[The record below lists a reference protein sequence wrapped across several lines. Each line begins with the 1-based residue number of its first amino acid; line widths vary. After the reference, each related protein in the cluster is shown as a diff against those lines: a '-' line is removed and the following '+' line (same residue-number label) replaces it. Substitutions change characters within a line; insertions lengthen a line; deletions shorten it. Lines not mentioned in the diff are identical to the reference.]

1 MSSITLRA
9 PQVRRRV
16 LASVA
21 ALFVATA
28 GMAACSE
35 TASTAPQTRTPSTL
49 AIMSGNDQ
57 STTANGAVASPLVV
71 QVLDQFAAPLP
82 GVTVTWAIANGTGV
96 LSAAS
101 SLTDSEGKASVNFT
115 AGSTTGTDTISA
127 TVGNLT
133 PVSFN
138 VTVSESTSTQ

>member
-9 PQVRRRV
+9 PQVRRRI

-21 ALFVATA
+21 ALFVAAA
-28 GMAACSE
+28 GMAACSDDD
-35 TASTAPQTRTPSTL
+35 TTAPQTRTPSTL

-57 STTANGAVASPLVV
+57 STTANGTVTSPFVV

-82 GVTVTWAIANGTGV
+82 GVTVAWAISTGTGV

-101 SLTDSEGKASVNFT
+101 SQTDSEGKASVNFT
-115 AGSTTGTDTISA
+115 AGSTGGTDTISA
-127 TVGNLT
+127 TVGTLT
-133 PVSFN
+133 PVTFN
-138 VTVSESTSTQ
+138 VTVSDNTIS